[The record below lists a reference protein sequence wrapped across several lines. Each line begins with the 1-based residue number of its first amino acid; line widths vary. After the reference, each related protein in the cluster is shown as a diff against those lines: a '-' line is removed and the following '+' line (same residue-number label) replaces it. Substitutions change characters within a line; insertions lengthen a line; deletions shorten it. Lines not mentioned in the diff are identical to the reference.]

1 MQFYSTNNKNHFV
14 SLKDAVLKGLPDD
27 GGLFMPEGF
36 PQVRP
41 EILNSLN
48 SLTFQEI
55 AFEVSKNLLG
65 DSLSKTI
72 LKNIIINAFNFEV
85 PLIRLNEQISVL
97 ELYHGPTL
105 AFKDFAA
112 RFMSRL
118 MQYFVKDSNSE
129 LTILTAT
136 SGDTG
141 SAVAHG
147 FHNMEGINV
156 IILYPSGMVS
166 ELQEK
171 QLTTIGDNITAL
183 EIRGTFDDCQNLVK
197 QAFLDPDL
205 SEKLSLTSANSINVA
220 RLIPQSL
227 YYFYAIGQVST
238 KKSPVIVS
246 VPCGNFGNLTAG
258 LMAKNM
264 GLPI

>member
-141 SAVAHG
+141 SAE
-147 FHNMEGINV
+147 F
-156 IILYPSGMVS
+156 
-166 ELQEK
+166 LQ
-171 QLTTIGDNITAL
+171 
-183 EIRGTFDDCQNLVK
+183 
-197 QAFLDPDL
+197 
-205 SEKLSLTSANSINVA
+205 
-220 RLIPQSL
+220 
-227 YYFYAIGQVST
+227 
-238 KKSPVIVS
+238 
-246 VPCGNFGNLTAG
+246 
-258 LMAKNM
+258 
-264 GLPI
+264 